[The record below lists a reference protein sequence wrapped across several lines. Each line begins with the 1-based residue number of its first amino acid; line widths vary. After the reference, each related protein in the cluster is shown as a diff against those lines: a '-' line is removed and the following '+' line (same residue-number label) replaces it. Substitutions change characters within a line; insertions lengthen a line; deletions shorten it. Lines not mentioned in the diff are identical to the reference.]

1 MKHWVLGMLKRQ
13 EAFLRRFEIKN
24 RLLSSFLLISIVP
37 LIIVAAFTFLNSY
50 ADAKDK
56 VGVYASQITKQ
67 MQINLDL
74 LLDDYGNLSKA
85 ITKSDIIQNDF
96 KYAAGAKDLERFKTD
111 DKIGKLLS
119 SQAVSQDID
128 GISVMDLNGR
138 YRMFIGNQIVPREY
152 SQTKLL
158 NETVHNKGKVLWLPP
173 HLNETEGVFQTNE
186 KVITLSTMIKDRW
199 SANETGVIAI
209 SLKPESFKKI
219 FAGLDILEK
228 GEVFIVDPQ
237 GTFIYNRDKALWGE
251 HFSDASL
258 VTKIYG
264 KTDEVDQPFFDYE
277 MNGKKYLISFSRIQN
292 NNWMVVSLIPYSYL
306 MQKTDYILFF
316 TICIIL
322 VFILIAIY
330 ISFSVSYS
338 ISNSINNLIRTFRI
352 VEKGQFNIQVDQSGN
367 DEIMRLNL
375 MYQRMVLRLDHLINE
390 LYKTKLINKEVQIT
404 ALKAQINPHFLYN
417 TLETI
422 NSIAKIRKV
431 KEISQMTKSLS
442 SMFRYSIKGDQDF
455 VTLGQEIENV
465 KHYISILN
473 IRHDNKV
480 GFELNIA
487 EELLD
492 YKIPKLILQ
501 PLVEN
506 CVIHGIELKKEKG
519 IIQIHAAVEE
529 NQLKLIVIDDGLGI
543 PPDIH
548 ALLQAQLDNEEE
560 MQDHLGK
567 GIGLLNVK
575 DRLKLYYNDKYHLML
590 ESTLGEGTCIT
601 LRMPLQWN

>member
-1 MKHWVLGMLKRQ
+1 MKRWIIGIIRRQ
-13 EAFLRRFEIKN
+13 EAFLRRFQIKS

-50 ADAKDK
+50 SDAKEK
-56 VGVYASQITKQ
+56 VGVYSSQITKQ

-74 LLDDYGNLSKA
+74 LLDDYWNLSKA

-96 KYAAGAKDLERFKTD
+96 KNVSQTNDLERYKTD
-111 DKIGKLLS
+111 DEIGKLLA

-128 GISVMDLNGR
+128 GISVMNTDGK

-158 NETVHNKGKVLWLPP
+158 TETIHNGGKVLWLAP
-173 HLNETEGVFQTNE
+173 HLNEAEGVFQTNE
-186 KVITLSTMIKDRW
+186 KVITLSAMIKDRW
-199 SANETGVIAI
+199 SANDIGVIAI
-209 SLKPESFKKI
+209 SLKPESFTKI

-228 GEVFIVDPQ
+228 GEVFIIDPQ
-237 GTFIYNRDKALWGE
+237 GTFIYNRNKALWGE

-258 VTKIYG
+258 VSKIYG
-264 KTDEVDQPFFDYE
+264 NADKKGQPYFDYDI
-277 MNGKKYLISFSRIQN
+277 NGKKYLISFSKIQN
-292 NNWMVVSLIPYSYL
+292 NNWTVVSLIPYSYL
-306 MQKTDYILFF
+306 MQKTDYILLF
-316 TICIIL
+316 TICII
-322 VFILIAIY
+322 VMFILFSIY
-330 ISFSVSYS
+330 ISFSVSFS
-338 ISNSINNLIRTFRI
+338 ISNSINNLIRSFRI
-352 VEKGQFNIQVDQSGN
+352 VEKGQFNIKVDHSGN
-367 DEIMRLNL
+367 DEINRLNL
-375 MYQRMVLRLDHLINE
+375 MYHRMVLRLDHLINE

-455 VTLGQEIENV
+455 VTLREEMDNV

-473 IRHDNKV
+473 IRHDNKI
-480 GFELNIA
+480 GFELDIA
-487 EELLD
+487 DELFD

-506 CVIHGIELKKEKG
+506 CVLHGIELKKEKG
-519 IIQIHAAVEE
+519 NIQIHSFVEE
-529 NQLKLIVIDDGLGI
+529 NVLNLIVRDNGLGI
-543 PPDIH
+543 PPDKK
-548 ALLQAQLDNEEE
+548 ALLQAQLDNAEE

-575 DRLKLYYNDKYHLML
+575 DRLQIYYSDRYQFKL
-590 ESTLGEGTCIT
+590 ESTFGEGTSIT
-601 LRMPLQWN
+601 LRLPL

>member
-1 MKHWVLGMLKRQ
+1 MKQWVFGIFRRQ
-13 EAFLRRFEIKN
+13 EAFLRRFQIKS

-50 ADAKDK
+50 SDAKEK
-56 VGVYASQITKQ
+56 VGLYSSQITKQ

-74 LLDDYGNLSKA
+74 LLDDYWNLSKA

-96 KYAAGAKDLERFKTD
+96 KNASQTNDLERYKTD
-111 DKIGKLLS
+111 DEIGKLLA

-128 GISVMDLNGR
+128 GISVMNLNGT
-138 YRMFIGNQIVPREY
+138 YRMFIGNQIVPREF
-152 SQTKLL
+152 SRTKLL
-158 NETVHNKGKVLWLPP
+158 NETIHNGGKVLWLAP
-173 HLNETEGVFQTNE
+173 HLNETEGIFQTNE

-199 SANETGVIAI
+199 SANDIGVIAI
-209 SLKPESFKKI
+209 SLKPDSFAKI

-228 GEVFIVDPQ
+228 GEVFIVDSQ

-251 HFSDASL
+251 HFRDASL
-258 VTKIYG
+258 VSKIYG
-264 KTDEVDQPFFDYE
+264 KTDKNGQAYFDYDS
-277 MNGKKYLISFSRIQN
+277 NGKKYLVSFSKIQN
-292 NNWMVVSLIPYSYL
+292 NSWTVVSLIPYSYL
-306 MQKTDYILFF
+306 MQKIDYILLF
-316 TICIIL
+316 TIWII
-322 VFILIAIY
+322 VMFILFAIY
-330 ISFSVSYS
+330 IAFSVSFS
-338 ISNSINNLIRTFRI
+338 ISNSLNNLIRSFRI
-352 VEKGQFNIQVDQSGN
+352 VEKGQFKIEVDHSGN
-367 DEIMRLNL
+367 DEIKRLNL
-375 MYQRMVLRLDHLINE
+375 MYHRMVLRLDHLINE

-455 VTLGQEIENV
+455 VTLSEEVDNV

-473 IRHDNKV
+473 IRHDNKI
-480 GFELNIA
+480 GFELDIA
-487 EELLD
+487 DEILD

-506 CVIHGIELKKEKG
+506 CVLHGIELKKEKG
-519 IIQIHAAVEE
+519 NIHIHSFVEE
-529 NQLKLIVIDDGLGI
+529 NYLNLIVLDNGLGI
-543 PPDIH
+543 PPDKK
-548 ALLQAQLDNEEE
+548 ALLQAQLDNAEE

-575 DRLKLYYNDKYHLML
+575 DRLQIYYHGRYQFKL
-590 ESTLGEGTCIT
+590 ESTFGEGTSIT
-601 LRMPLQWN
+601 LQLPL